1 MGTCCR
7 GGILQ
12 SVGRWRLSLD
22 DDDDDEGMLWGKCAS
37 DCAIARGFLRR
48 RRPSSGFLHHET
60 AGGFLQRHG
69 QPGFVANDMDNRG
82 FMQHGQRG
90 GFLHH
95 ETTRGPLQHRVQQE
109 HNHYRA
115 SPSPRENLLV
125 TSFLFPLFSF
135 FFSFP
140 FSSPGSWH
148 TSITTAT
155 GQGRDGWMDGW
166 DGIHGVGAV
175 VVLLYN
181 TEDLGFISGS
191 HGNT

>member
-95 ETTRGPLQHRVQQE
+95 ETTRGPLQHRVQRG
-109 HNHYRA
+109 HNHSRA
-115 SPSPRENLLV
+115 SPSPWENLLV
-125 TSFLFPLFSF
+125 TSFLFFSSPFLFFSF
-135 FFSFP
+135 FVSGFMAY
-140 FSSPGSWH
+140 
-148 TSITTAT
+148 ITTAT
-155 GQGRDGWMDGW
+155 GQRRDGWMDGW
-166 DGIHGVGAV
+166 MDGIHGVGAV